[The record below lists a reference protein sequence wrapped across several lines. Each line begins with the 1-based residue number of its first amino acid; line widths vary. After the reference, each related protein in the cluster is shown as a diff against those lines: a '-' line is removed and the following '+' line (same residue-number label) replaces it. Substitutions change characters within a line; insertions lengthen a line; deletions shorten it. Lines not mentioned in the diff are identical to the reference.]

1 MNKSIKLLL
10 ILFISVNTLY
20 AQNTKELEINI
31 ENLSK
36 KWEVINII
44 NPNVST
50 EELEETLSML
60 EGTYLLLNKDFT
72 YTFSFIMELEGT
84 WQLKDNVIQTK
95 DNRGENKWIIHS
107 LEENSIIL
115 SRNQAKQKLVFK
127 PKK

>member
-1 MNKSIKLLL
+1 MNKSLKLFL
-10 ILFISVNTLY
+10 ILFISANTLY

-50 EELEETLSML
+50 VELEETLSML
-60 EGTYLLLNKDFT
+60 EGTSLLLNKNFT

-84 WQLKDNVIQTK
+84 WQLKDNVIHTK
-95 DNRGENKWIIHS
+95 DNRGKNKWVIHS

-127 PKK
+127 AKK

>member
-10 ILFISVNTLY
+10 ILFISANTLY

-50 EELEETLSML
+50 EELEETLSMF